1 MKKNFSD
8 LDDSYWNF
16 DHPDHETANAKFLE
30 RHKTAG
36 VYEVAGLTFSCP
48 SGIYQPHEFGST
60 RFAIRGMFT
69 DLPLPGTRMLELGT
83 GSGAIGIVLAAT
95 GLDVTLLDI
104 DPVAVACAKSNAEAN
119 NIIVNVH
126 QSDLFEAV
134 EDQKYNL
141 IFFNIPLMDKKIEEP
156 LEIISCDFG
165 GELFSRF
172 LAEAPDYLLP
182 GGKVCVVVANIGN
195 RKSMLKALANYEDKI
210 MYAEF
215 YAATGAWRWLIS
227 ARPQSKG

>member
-1 MKKNFSD
+1 MKKSFSD

-16 DHPDHETANAKFLE
+16 DHPEHETANAKFLD
-30 RHKTAG
+30 RHMTAG

-60 RFAIRGMFT
+60 RFAIRGMFSG
-69 DLPLPGTRMLELGT
+69 LPLPGSRILELGT

-104 DPVAVACAKSNAEAN
+104 DPVAVECAKNNAEN
-119 NIIVNVH
+119 NKISVSVL
-126 QSDLFEAV
+126 QSDLFSAV
-134 EDQKYNL
+134 EDQKYDV
-141 IFFNIPLMDKKIEEP
+141 IFFNIPLLDKQIVEP

-182 GGKVCVVVANIGN
+182 EGKVCVVVANIGN
-195 RKSMLKALANYEDKI
+195 RESMLKALSNYEDKI

-227 ARPQSKG
+227 AIPIP

>member
-1 MKKNFSD
+1 MKKSFSD

-16 DHPDHETANAKFLE
+16 DHPDHETANAKFLD

-60 RFAIRGMFT
+60 RFAIRGMFSG
-69 DLPLPGTRMLELGT
+69 LPLPGSRILELGT

-104 DPVAVACAKSNAEAN
+104 DPVAVECAKNNAEN
-119 NIIVNVH
+119 NKISVSVL
-126 QSDLFEAV
+126 QSDLFSAV
-134 EDQKYNL
+134 EDQKYDV
-141 IFFNIPLMDKKIEEP
+141 IFFNIPLLDKQIVEP

-165 GELFSRF
+165 GELFARF

-182 GGKVCVVVANIGN
+182 EGIVCVVVANIGN
-195 RKSMLKALANYEDKI
+195 RESMLKALSNYEDKI

-227 ARPQSKG
+227 AIPIP